1 MAVHPRRLVG
11 TLALLGC
18 GLALGVAAHAADYT
32 GLVHARHQLTLSVA
46 VPGVVARVVV
56 QPGMRVA
63 AQAPLL
69 LLDDRIQAAEEQR
82 RKVVLDDQSETRA
95 TEERLK
101 IVQPLAEDARK
112 LVGTRGAIS
121 REDAARAELDWVAT
135 RGRLAQLEVQKKRER
150 IEHQAAELERQQRRL
165 LAPVAGVV
173 TKVGIDVGE
182 WARPGDALVELVD
195 AAELHLRVNV
205 PAAAARSLKAGAAL
219 QVGFEPALGLAPV
232 QGQVSFISPAV
243 DASSGLTALRVHFAN
258 PGGRIPPGI
267 KGLISIAAG
276 AAK

>member
-1 MAVHPRRLVG
+1 MARRIKSL
-11 TLALLGC
+11 TQDLILLGC
-18 GLALGVAAHAADYT
+18 GLALGGTALAADYT

-46 VPGVVARVVV
+46 VPGVVARVAV

-82 RKVVLDDQSETRA
+82 RKVVLDDLSETRA

-112 LVGTRGAIS
+112 LVGTKGAIS

-135 RGRLAQLEVQKKRER
+135 RGRLAQLAVQKKRER
-150 IEHQAAELERQQRRL
+150 FEHQSAELERQQRRL

-173 TKVGIDVGE
+173 TKVAIDVGE

-205 PAAAARSLKAGAAL
+205 PAAAARSLAPGAAL

-243 DASSGLTALRVHFAN
+243 DASSGLTALRVRFAN

-267 KGLISIAAG
+267 KGLISIATG